1 MALIEVIGHLIR
13 ELVTSGAD
21 EEQRQTQKQT
31 ISLYDELIVRL
42 MDISSYV
49 RSKVLQVL
57 SKLCELKVKF
67 PKQRLQV
74 TAAAVSALSDKVS
87 TVRKGAA
94 SLLVQLLLTHP
105 YVMHGGFLEQ
115 SVFEAEF
122 ERVKQE
128 LAKVE
133 DKMGK
138 AVERNDEDDADH
150 KEDEEDGEA
159 KLSKKKKKR

>member
-1 MALIEVIGHLIR
+1 
-13 ELVTSGAD
+13 
-21 EEQRQTQKQT
+21 
-31 ISLYDELIVRL
+31 

-67 PKQRLQV
+67 PKQRLQI
-74 TAAAVSALSDKVS
+74 TAAAVLALSDKVS

-105 YVMHGGFLEQ
+105 YVMHGGLLEQ
-115 SVFEAEF
+115 SVFETEF
-122 ERVKQE
+122 DVVKQE

-138 AVERNDEDDADH
+138 AVERNDEDDADDNN
-150 KEDEEDGEA
+150 DEEDEV
-159 KLSKKKKKR
+159 KSKKKKKR